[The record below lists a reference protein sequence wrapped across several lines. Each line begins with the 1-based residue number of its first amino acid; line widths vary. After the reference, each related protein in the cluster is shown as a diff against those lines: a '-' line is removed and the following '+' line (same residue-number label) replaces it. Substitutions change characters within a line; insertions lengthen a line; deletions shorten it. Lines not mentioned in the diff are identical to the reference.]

1 MAIWAPSSQH
11 RLLLLPLL
19 LLMPL
24 LLLSLLLRCLLPLLP
39 RGSGTPLP
47 PRLAGAWP
55 TPLRNL
61 PSKSTKNQE
70 MNTTPLLLLP
80 PPLLP
85 LLLVHPV
92 LELPLLLLLLPRVL
106 LLLLGLLDLWGSE
119 PHVDLLSVR
128 LPPPPGPCLR
138 TGR

>member
-1 MAIWAPSSQH
+1 
-11 RLLLLPLL
+11 
-19 LLMPL
+19 MPL
-24 LLLSLLLRCLLPLLP
+24 LLLCLLLGLLLLSTPGLPLRVSLP
-39 RGSGTPLP
+39 LVPWGSGLPLP
-47 PRLAGAWP
+47 PRLAGTWP

-61 PSKSTKNQE
+61 QSKSTKNQE
-70 MNTTPLLLLP
+70 MTTTPPLLLP